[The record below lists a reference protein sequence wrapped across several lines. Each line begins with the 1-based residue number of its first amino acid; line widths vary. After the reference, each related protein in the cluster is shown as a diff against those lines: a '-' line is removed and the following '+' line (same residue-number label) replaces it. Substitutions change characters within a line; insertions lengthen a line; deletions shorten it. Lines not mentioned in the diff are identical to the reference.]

1 MTEVISVRFKNKGKS
16 YYFDPNGIN
25 AEKGQ
30 SVIVETSKG
39 LEFAE
44 CVRGNHEVSDDDLV
58 LPLRPVIRIATEEDI
73 AHNKENKIKEA
84 EALAICQEKIK
95 KHGLDMKLV
104 DVEYNFEST
113 KILFFFTSDGRVD
126 FRDLVK
132 DLASVFKT
140 RIELRQIGVRDEARM
155 LGGLGICG
163 RPFCCAQFLD
173 DFQPVSIKM
182 AKTQGLSLNP
192 TKISGTCG
200 RLMCCLKYEQDAY
213 EDLVK
218 DAPKVD
224 SFVETPAGKG
234 SVVDINLLR
243 RKARVH
249 MEDPS
254 DTAIKNFDFDE
265 LEVLGGKAK
274 RAEYLS
280 EQARLREEG
289 IIPEKP
295 QPKKPEPRLDVTSE
309 LAKPKAE
316 KPSESRQPKPE
327 KKKGDQRPKPERKPK
342 PPVEPTTGEEQPKAE
357 NKQQRKPRPDQN
369 RQGQNKPKG
378 EGKPRQE
385 SKPKA
390 EQTGEQVERTE
401 QKPKQ
406 NHKPRNNNQRKP
418 RPDGENKPQG
428 QPKHGEQKP
437 QAQKSQGQK
446 PQGQKPQGQRPQG
459 QKPQGQKPQGQ
470 KPQGQR
476 PPKPRNEQPKTDA
489 PKNNSPKPEQTG
501 EQKKPQQGGKGKGG
515 HNNYH
520 RRPHKPKPKS
530 GEGGSAPKSEN

>member
-1 MTEVISVRFKNKGKS
+1 MTDVISVRFKNKGKS

-44 CVRGNHEVSDDDLV
+44 CVRGNHEVPDDDLV

-73 AHNKENKIKEA
+73 ARNKENRIKEA
-84 EALAICQEKIK
+84 EALAICQDKIK

-224 SFVETPAGKG
+224 AFVDTPAGKG

-254 DTAIKNFDFDE
+254 DSAIKNFDFDE

-274 RAEYLS
+274 RMEYLT
-280 EQARLREEG
+280 EQAKLREEG
-289 IIPEKP
+289 IIPERP
-295 QPKKPEPRLDVTSE
+295 QPKKPEPRLDVKSE

-316 KPSESRQPKPE
+316 KPVEQRQPKPE
-327 KKKGDQRPKPERKPK
+327 KKKGDQRPRPERKPK
-342 PPVEPTTGEEQPKAE
+342 PPVEPKTGEEQPKQE
-357 NKQQRKPRPDQN
+357 NKQQRKPRPDQKN
-369 RQGQNKPKG
+369 RQGQKPPKPHQDNKPK
-378 EGKPRQE
+378 P
-385 SKPKA
+385 
-390 EQTGEQVERTE
+390 EQNGEQVARTE
-401 QKPKQ
+401 QKPRQ
-406 NHKPRNNNQRKP
+406 NHKPRNNNNRQP
-418 RPDGENKPQG
+418 RPDGEKKPQG
-428 QPKHGEQKP
+428 NNKP
-437 QAQKSQGQK
+437 ND
-446 PQGQKPQGQRPQG
+446 QKPQGQRPH
-459 QKPQGQKPQGQ
+459 
-470 KPQGQR
+470 
-476 PPKPRNEQPKTDA
+476 KPRNDQPKTDA
-489 PKNNSPKPEQTG
+489 PKNNAPKPEQNG
-501 EQKKPQQGGKGKGG
+501 EHKKPHNNYKGKGG

-520 RRPHKPKPKS
+520 RRPHKPRPKS
-530 GEGGSAPKSEN
+530 GEGGPAPKSEN